1 MTAIKIVLVLAI
13 IAMFWAFRNRS
24 RVGLRAGAR
33 LAAIVL
39 AVLAIVSIIDP
50 NLTQN
55 VAEAL
60 GVTRGTDLVLYLL
73 VIVFAATSLGFYFRF
88 RELERRL
95 ADLAR
100 AEAIREA
107 VSVQGMPNGAGTPT
121 GPETA
126 GTQGFGRG

>member
-33 LAAIVL
+33 LAAILL
-39 AVLAIVSIIDP
+39 ALVAIVSIIDP
-50 NLTQN
+50 TVTQR

-60 GVTRGTDLVLYLL
+60 GVTRGTDLLLYLL
-73 VIVFAATSLGFYFRF
+73 VVVFAATSLGFYFRF

-100 AEAIREA
+100 AAAIREA
-107 VSVQGMPNGAGTPT
+107 VTMQGMPTGA
-121 GPETA
+121 A
-126 GTQGFGRG
+126 GSAVSEPATDRQG

>member
-13 IAMFWAFRNRS
+13 IGMVWAFRNRS

-39 AVLAIVSIIDP
+39 VILAIVSVIDP
-50 NLTQN
+50 TITQRA
-55 VAEAL
+55 AEEL
-60 GVTRGTDLVLYLL
+60 GVTRGTDLLLYLL
-73 VIVFAATSLGFYFRF
+73 VLVFAATSLGFYFRF

-107 VSVQGMPNGAGTPT
+107 VSVQGMPNGAANASGAPI
-121 GPETA
+121 A
-126 GTQGFGRG
+126 RQS

>member
-13 IAMFWAFRNRS
+13 IGMFWAFRNRS
-24 RVGLRAGAR
+24 RVGLRASAR
-33 LAAIVL
+33 LAALLL
-39 AVLAIVSIIDP
+39 ALLAIVSIMDP
-50 NLTQN
+50 DVTQR

-73 VIVFAATSLGFYFRF
+73 VVVFAATSLGFYFRF

-107 VSVQGMPNGAGTPT
+107 VSVQGMPGAGT
-121 GPETA
+121 GPETSRPE
-126 GTQGFGRG
+126 F